1 MLKHSQ
7 FGNLRTLVIDNEPWF
22 VGKDVASALGYSK
35 ERNALDRHV
44 DKDDALKRGITDS
57 MGRTQQMTIINESG
71 LYSLILSSKLPTAK
85 QFKHWVTAFSSL
97 AYPPALC
104 VHIQSRIDSVY
115 FSINI
120 STCQYKMDYR
130 AKYEVNCACPG

>member
-1 MLKHSQ
+1 M
-7 FGNLRTLVIDNEPWF
+7 IDNEPWF
-22 VGKDVASALGYSK
+22 VGKDVASALGYK
-35 ERNALDRHV
+35 NIADAIGKHV
-44 DKDDALKRGITDS
+44 DIDDKLTSQIAIAGQRRDVI
-57 MGRTQQMTIINESG
+57 IINESG

>member
-1 MLKHSQ
+1 M
-7 FGNLRTLVIDNEPWF
+7 IDNEPWF